1 MVEIQKKSSVDKAAD
16 PHADRSGLK
25 SNENVNTVVETE
37 QIIQDP
43 KERIQNFVR
52 EKFNIEDIRELE
64 LRPLDEE
71 SEGDETPTNTD
82 RVDHQKLDNIYD
94 VISMMGAGGF
104 GVVLACRDRWSN
116 KKFALK
122 IAAADQSQAASSLTR
137 EKTILAGMNHPNI
150 IRVYDTRREYKNIVI
165 MKMELGKETISS
177 YLEKYQQRTGN
188 RGLPEEQCAKIMKGL
203 FRGLAYLHDVQNVIH
218 RDIKPD
224 NVVIGSMSD
233 LGRVKLVDFGL
244 AVQDSLDTITDF
256 AKCGTFLY
264 KPPEQVTNVFAY
276 AKKADIWAAGIIMYY
291 LLTGRHPIWR
301 EGISKAEMEHIMTNF
316 RGEFEYP
323 SSMSP
328 QAQHLISYLCKK
340 NQSARYRPANA
351 LQHPWITRKLEQ
363 EYPLSDLER
372 RALSIENQPIEDKLR
387 KAMRVLLVC
396 AIGRPG
402 SGRNHRTAGGGS
414 SSTT

>member
-1 MVEIQKKSSVDKAAD
+1 M
-16 PHADRSGLK
+16 
-25 SNENVNTVVETE
+25 
-37 QIIQDP
+37 
-43 KERIQNFVR
+43 
-52 EKFNIEDIRELE
+52 
-64 LRPLDEE
+64 
-71 SEGDETPTNTD
+71 
-82 RVDHQKLDNIYD
+82 
-94 VISMMGAGGF
+94 
-104 GVVLACRDRWSN
+104 
-116 KKFALK
+116 
-122 IAAADQSQAASSLTR
+122 
-137 EKTILAGMNHPNI
+137 
-150 IRVYDTRREYKNIVI
+150 
-165 MKMELGKETISS
+165 
-177 YLEKYQQRTGN
+177 
-188 RGLPEEQCAKIMKGL
+188 
-203 FRGLAYLHDVQNVIH
+203 
-218 RDIKPD
+218 
-224 NVVIGSMSD
+224 
-233 LGRVKLVDFGL
+233 
-244 AVQDSLDTITDF
+244 DTITDF
-256 AKCGTFLY
+256 AKYGSFLY

-301 EGISKAEMEHIMTNF
+301 EGISKAQMEVMMTNF

-396 AIGRPG
+396 AIGAPG
-402 SGRNHRTAGGGS
+402 SGRNHRNAGGGS

>member
-1 MVEIQKKSSVDKAAD
+1 M
-16 PHADRSGLK
+16 R
-25 SNENVNTVVETE
+25 
-37 QIIQDP
+37 
-43 KERIQNFVR
+43 
-52 EKFNIEDIRELE
+52 
-64 LRPLDEE
+64 
-71 SEGDETPTNTD
+71 
-82 RVDHQKLDNIYD
+82 
-94 VISMMGAGGF
+94 
-104 GVVLACRDRWSN
+104 
-116 KKFALK
+116 
-122 IAAADQSQAASSLTR
+122 
-137 EKTILAGMNHPNI
+137 
-150 IRVYDTRREYKNIVI
+150 
-165 MKMELGKETISS
+165 
-177 YLEKYQQRTGN
+177 
-188 RGLPEEQCAKIMKGL
+188 GL
-203 FRGLAYLHDVQNVIH
+203 FRGLAYLHDIQNVIH

-224 NVVIGSMSD
+224 NVVLSSNSD

-244 AVQDSLDTITDF
+244 AVQDSMDTITDF

-301 EGISKAEMEHIMTNF
+301 EGISKAQMEVMMTNF

-396 AIGRPG
+396 AIGAPG
-402 SGRNHRTAGGGS
+402 SGRNHRNAGGGS